1 MLRLVRINNDREE
14 KLLLCRTSGTTAP
27 LVVTMNGVKGLLHV
41 RRKILVATA
50 LNRTT
55 RFFAE
60 PVLSEGP
67 RMTR

>member
-1 MLRLVRINNDREE
+1 
-14 KLLLCRTSGTTAP
+14 
-27 LVVTMNGVKGLLHV
+27 MNGVKGLLHV

-67 RMTR
+67 RMTRYVKGFIKAARGKTFW